1 MAKELNNLEKALSAI
16 AKGTKA
22 AKDTAAEAKKL
33 AESPTVTAELDDK
46 GKLKL
51 NGTVTEITVIQ
62 PSEIAKSVGK
72 ALGNSDTPSKLLEEQ
87 IKFESAQ
94 EQAALKIAVERG
106 KFYVEDA
113 LPDKIREKV
122 WSRYYE
128 STKPEILA
136 EAKSVALQ
144 IVQAIQAWYDK
155 LPKPAYITSR
165 GGFFPVTKNKGYRPE
180 FYGADGRSIKRNSQF
195 PMTFVVN
202 GQQPCLSFHGGAY
215 NIYDFPSVTW
225 GVIEAGQDVMHICD
239 GADYVTVLHGGYMVT
254 VPYMRFGY
262 VSGQADPGKRL
273 FPHIDGWTKENPHLG
288 TGLGDKGTSEGG
300 FNTTTLAHDISHY
313 MNNACDVS
321 GVKQP
326 EGFNRDTIRQFWIDG
341 SIKRYWGV
349 GGYFNK
355 DGNSEFPQEDG
366 TVSDK
371 WGTWHGGQRGSR
383 GYGIRVFGTRG
394 VRIRD
399 FRVAGFTGGG
409 IALGLLGTPSG
420 DPVGSGDVKKAYSNG
435 MVAVDTKITGG
446 HVTHCYT
453 SGFEFIRVQGVEL
466 SGIYQPDSV
475 IGHPDAHLEHTRG
488 WIMSIPSL
496 DPGYQQCTSR
506 YLPMDNLNI
515 HDNVFGLGMRKVID
529 IHTGNNIR
537 ISNNKGSAKFY
548 AASIVIEERFSSP
561 EGDGKTADDYSFYY
575 EDSNIEISR
584 NTFKSGCFGL
594 HMINGGLGVKSR
606 LDAKRWFLRAHQV
619 LDKNVIYAPRGIV
632 YNYGHN
638 HFVITNN
645 LVVFAL
651 PFEEFY
657 GMQAVTSFVVENGG
671 SGYTTPPKVVLS
683 GGGEGAFGAEGEAKI
698 EGGKIKE
705 IVVRRSGSRYTTPPT
720 VTLEGGGGSGAVVK
734 ATVNNFTSGIQIG
747 AESRYG
753 TVLATLV
760 SGNYVENSP
769 EGNFMRQFL
778 IGNMSASSFVNNF
791 SDVTPYGSVG
801 NVGEPFVSKRIK
813 CRDGLQSGGFYQ
825 TGNLETCHVAGN
837 YEYHQIKKSKTPWLG
852 IHRDYK
858 ESNYRINELLKRLKT
873 VEDELAKIKTEKPA
887 ASETA
892 ASPAPANQ
900 GEATAATQPATPAS
914 PAPAEER
921 PAATTAPAA
930 AETSYKFT
938 FADVE
943 ATAVAV
949 SAIGQESVK
958 MKSVINSN
966 RLVEPDGWD
975 GAFKEDAGRKVMVTS
990 SSAGKGTRFIET
1002 EGLSSDGSRD
1012 TAIIIPFKH
1021 LEGGSGNAGAYAL
1034 SVINGSAV
1042 QNIGLISTIEESG
1055 GFTLRNS
1062 AGVTIN
1068 GKAIVPT
1075 EAYQLDK
1082 WYVAVI
1088 TLKGVAFDRI
1098 RVGTNHH
1105 GNTAR
1110 NMVVGAGVEF
1120 VQNDLSKVAE
1130 KASALMTEYGI
1141 QA

>member
-1 MAKELNNLEKALSAI
+1 M
-16 AKGTKA
+16 
-22 AKDTAAEAKKL
+22 
-33 AESPTVTAELDDK
+33 
-46 GKLKL
+46 
-51 NGTVTEITVIQ
+51 
-62 PSEIAKSVGK
+62 
-72 ALGNSDTPSKLLEEQ
+72 
-87 IKFESAQ
+87 
-94 EQAALKIAVERG
+94 
-106 KFYVEDA
+106 
-113 LPDKIREKV
+113 
-122 WSRYYE
+122 
-128 STKPEILA
+128 
-136 EAKSVALQ
+136 
-144 IVQAIQAWYDK
+144 
-155 LPKPAYITSR
+155 
-165 GGFFPVTKNKGYRPE
+165 
-180 FYGADGRSIKRNSQF
+180 
-195 PMTFVVN
+195 
-202 GQQPCLSFHGGAY
+202 
-215 NIYDFPSVTW
+215 
-225 GVIEAGQDVMHICD
+225 
-239 GADYVTVLHGGYMVT
+239 
-254 VPYMRFGY
+254 
-262 VSGQADPGKRL
+262 
-273 FPHIDGWTKENPHLG
+273 
-288 TGLGDKGTSEGG
+288 
-300 FNTTTLAHDISHY
+300 
-313 MNNACDVS
+313 
-321 GVKQP
+321 
-326 EGFNRDTIRQFWIDG
+326 
-341 SIKRYWGV
+341 
-349 GGYFNK
+349 
-355 DGNSEFPQEDG
+355 
-366 TVSDK
+366 
-371 WGTWHGGQRGSR
+371 
-383 GYGIRVFGTRG
+383 
-394 VRIRD
+394 
-399 FRVAGFTGGG
+399 
-409 IALGLLGTPSG
+409 
-420 DPVGSGDVKKAYSNG
+420 
-435 MVAVDTKITGG
+435 
-446 HVTHCYT
+446 
-453 SGFEFIRVQGVEL
+453 
-466 SGIYQPDSV
+466 
-475 IGHPDAHLEHTRG
+475 
-488 WIMSIPSL
+488 
-496 DPGYQQCTSR
+496 
-506 YLPMDNLNI
+506 
-515 HDNVFGLGMRKVID
+515 
-529 IHTGNNIR
+529 
-537 ISNNKGSAKFY
+537 
-548 AASIVIEERFSSP
+548 
-561 EGDGKTADDYSFYY
+561 
-575 EDSNIEISR
+575 
-584 NTFKSGCFGL
+584 
-594 HMINGGLGVKSR
+594 
-606 LDAKRWFLRAHQV
+606 
-619 LDKNVIYAPRGIV
+619 
-632 YNYGHN
+632 
-638 HFVITNN
+638 
-645 LVVFAL
+645 
-651 PFEEFY
+651 
-657 GMQAVTSFVVENGG
+657 
-671 SGYTTPPKVVLS
+671 VLS

-778 IGNMSASSFVNNF
+778 IGNMAASSFVNNF

-801 NVGEPFVSKRIK
+801 NVGEPFVSKRIR
-813 CRDGLQSGGFYQ
+813 CRDGFQSGGFYQ

-858 ESNYRINELLKRLKT
+858 ESNYGINELLKRLKV
-873 VEDELAKIKTEKPA
+873 VEDELAKMKTEKPA

-943 ATAVAV
+943 ATAAAV

-1021 LEGGSGNAGAYAL
+1021 LAGGSDNAGAYAL

-1062 AGVTIN
+1062 SGVTIN

-1098 RVGTNHH
+1098 RVGTNYH